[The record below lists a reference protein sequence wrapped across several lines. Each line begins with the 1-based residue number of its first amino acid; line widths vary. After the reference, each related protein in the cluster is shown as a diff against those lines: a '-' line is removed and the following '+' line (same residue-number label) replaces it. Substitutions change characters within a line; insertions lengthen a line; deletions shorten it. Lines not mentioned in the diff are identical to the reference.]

1 MEAESG
7 KWRSRKQDRQ
17 LTNVGKAVLHIV
29 LSRSQ
34 VSSHLLDIYKSCW
47 LDCGPSQRYV
57 VKLKRWMVSQP
68 VASILPDNVGWA
80 HNQANKTCKYLV
92 DVN

>member
-7 KWRSRKQDRQ
+7 KWRSRKRDRR
-17 LTNVGKAVLHIV
+17 LTNVGKAVLRIV

-47 LDCGPSQRYV
+47 LAIDCGPSQRYI
-57 VKLKRWMVSQP
+57 WQ
-68 VASILPDNVGWA
+68 N
-80 HNQANKTCKYLV
+80 
-92 DVN
+92 